1 MDQNL
6 WVFTDNNPL
15 SYIQSA
21 KLGATEM
28 RWVSQLAQFNF
39 TVKFRSGKVN
49 QNADALSRK
58 PVVQTEDTEGVM
70 SSVTKSTVVA
80 SVIESDD
87 VVNSFKVRSVT
98 VEPVDATT
106 VLPEF
111 VPADIASLQEHDPV
125 ISRVMYW
132 LKRKEDLT
140 VQIIKKEKKD
150 VRKILNQRD
159 KLVLENG
166 VLFRRCSN
174 ETGEVKQLMLPE
186 VLKEKVLESVHNHS
200 RTSGR
205 RENSSVASEK
215 DVFGCV

>member
-1 MDQNL
+1 
-6 WVFTDNNPL
+6 
-15 SYIQSA
+15 
-21 KLGATEM
+21 
-28 RWVSQLAQFNF
+28 
-39 TVKFRSGKVN
+39 
-49 QNADALSRK
+49 
-58 PVVQTEDTEGVM
+58 M
-70 SSVTKSTVVA
+70 STVTKSTVVA

-132 LKRKEDLT
+132 LKRKEHLT

-166 VLFRRCSN
+166 VLFRRCSD
-174 ETGEVKQLMLPE
+174 ETGDVKQLMLPE
-186 VLKEKVLESVHNHS
+186 ELKEKVLESVHNHAGHQGVE
-200 RTSGR
+200 RTLALLR
-205 RENSSVASEK
+205 KRCFWLRMTQ
-215 DVFGCV
+215 DVQKWCKACERCMIGKAPVPSIKQPIGNLIAYSPFRNFGYRFYPLG